1 MLLIRQLHDIV
12 VQSRAKNKVIQL
24 LPPDNAIQEVLA
36 VEIGDNLEIGLTKQ
50 VYLTLFKQV
59 HQQWH
64 QFDTLQWENN
74 KSAWWDYYYMTL
86 GYLITTNENHTIITL
101 HELLVHKLCQEHG
114 NWVLDN
120 EIELISVFL
129 SSRLKR
135 INKSSSLWLLMR
147 KLSILGILHNSK
159 DDIKQ
164 KFLNRVFK
172 SCQFHFANYYANMFL
187 KWYIGISVVLG
198 HDDYIGDKLIM
209 MCHQNLNDCSLW
221 STLAVWMYLDPHLK
235 HYIDQYNQ
243 VAGQL
248 GQKLLTI
255 SELKD
260 KSIGSGP
267 NLNEI
272 KTQLQ
277 WLAQVSC
284 RYMYP
289 YTALLNVVLQSH
301 SDTKQFVEI
310 LDQKLIEISKFSTE
324 IELKELQ
331 AYTNAL
337 ELHRTLEKIIELFKT
352 PPTSLP
358 Y

>member
-1 MLLIRQLHDIV
+1 
-12 VQSRAKNKVIQL
+12 
-24 LPPDNAIQEVLA
+24 
-36 VEIGDNLEIGLTKQ
+36 
-50 VYLTLFKQV
+50 
-59 HQQWH
+59 
-64 QFDTLQWENN
+64 
-74 KSAWWDYYYMTL
+74 
-86 GYLITTNENHTIITL
+86 
-101 HELLVHKLCQEHG
+101 
-114 NWVLDN
+114 
-120 EIELISVFL
+120 
-129 SSRLKR
+129 
-135 INKSSSLWLLMR
+135 
-147 KLSILGILHNSK
+147 
-159 DDIKQ
+159 
-164 KFLNRVFK
+164 
-172 SCQFHFANYYANMFL
+172 
-187 KWYIGISVVLG
+187 
-198 HDDYIGDKLIM
+198 
-209 MCHQNLNDCSLW
+209 
-221 STLAVWMYLDPHLK
+221 MYLDPHLK